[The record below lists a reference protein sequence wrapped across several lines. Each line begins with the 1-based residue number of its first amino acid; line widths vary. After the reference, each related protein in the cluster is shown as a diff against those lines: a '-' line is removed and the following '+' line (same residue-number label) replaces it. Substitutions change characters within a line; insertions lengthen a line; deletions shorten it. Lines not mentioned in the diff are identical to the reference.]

1 MYDKR
6 IFNFVCEC
14 KDKLFVNSELF
25 DVIDVQ
31 IIQEVGEVLK
41 LEVML
46 ESECEIRTASKLS
59 VHKETAYNYSR
70 SKLLKKLIEKT
81 KNET

>member
-6 IFNFVCEC
+6 VFNFVQEC
-14 KDKLFVNSELF
+14 KDKLFDNSELF
-25 DVIDVQ
+25 EVIDVQ
-31 IIQEVGEVLK
+31 VIKEVGEVLK
-41 LEVML
+41 LEIML
-46 ESECEIRTASKLS
+46 EAESEIRTSSKLS

-81 KNET
+81 KNGK